1 MCHTLKWNKRAMEKF
16 KLIFVLGIVVVAFVL
31 IPGLG
36 SDLTASCK
44 SVMAGL
50 NESRDSFSEATDEGM
65 FKSPI
70 PGR

>member
-1 MCHTLKWNKRAMEKF
+1 MEKF
-16 KLIFVLGIVVVAFVL
+16 KLIFVLGIVVIAFILVPNL
-31 IPGLG
+31 AGNLN
-36 SDLTASCK
+36 ASCK